1 MTSDIIGGAND
12 ALCVHVKKNK
22 SRFSVK
28 YNCITAML
36 KNLYNICTAID
47 IMKPLPI
54 TEHGNKYNMVISDY
68 LTKWKEAF
76 ALRDHTAL

>member
-1 MTSDIIGGAND
+1 
-12 ALCVHVKKNK
+12 
-22 SRFSVK
+22 
-28 YNCITAML
+28 ML

-76 ALRDHTAL
+76 ALRDNTAL